1 MLPHLV
7 HTNDSGMK
15 SVSYMGL
22 CGYLIEEIKMLK
34 KEVERPQEWMRSARR
49 MYANCQALGVLLCL
63 RSNGEFGK
71 GNNLTDYYGVASG
84 RPHQALSS

>member
-1 MLPHLV
+1 MSSLRSLSRCCPHLV

-34 KEVERPQEWMRSARR
+34 KEVE
-49 MYANCQALGVLLCL
+49 ALK
-63 RSNGEFGK
+63 NG
-71 GNNLTDYYGVASG
+71 
-84 RPHQALSS
+84 